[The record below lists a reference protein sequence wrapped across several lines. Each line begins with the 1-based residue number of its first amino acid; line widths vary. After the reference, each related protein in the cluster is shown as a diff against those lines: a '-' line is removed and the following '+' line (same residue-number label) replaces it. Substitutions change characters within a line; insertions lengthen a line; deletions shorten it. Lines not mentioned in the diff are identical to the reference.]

1 VHGCQDIGPDY
12 AITLRAWR
20 EAWEARQPE
29 VLALGYS
36 QRFWR
41 KYRFYFAY
49 CEAAFDAR
57 YIHTFQVTCVKDKEP
72 TLTPEDMQRSS
83 ECACGAVPCCA
94 VRFTE
99 CGAMLCHAVR
109 ALLCGAVHA
118 GWLAGAVL
126 LCLL

>member
-12 AITLRAWR
+12 AVTLRAWR
-20 EAWEARQPE
+20 EAWEARQAE

-57 YIHTFQVTCVKDKEP
+57 YIHTFQVTWVKDKEP

-83 ECACGAVPCCA
+83 ECAAGRCC
-94 VRFTE
+94 VV
-99 CGAMLCHAVR
+99 LCACW
-109 ALLCGAVHA
+109 LL
-118 GWLAGAVL
+118 LVL
-126 LCLL
+126 LRLC